1 MFHQVATLLR
11 MAQSQ
16 DVLGVDGSGRK
27 KNHPN
32 IGYSIPLLVM
42 STRFDLFVS
51 LLRRTFGRTT
61 LFRDAFPTRRTS

>member
-1 MFHQVATLLR
+1 
-11 MAQSQ
+11 
-16 DVLGVDGSGRK
+16 
-27 KNHPN
+27 
-32 IGYSIPLLVM
+32 VM

>member
-27 KNHPN
+27 KTTP
-32 IGYSIPLLVM
+32 ILDIQS
-42 STRFDLFVS
+42 LF
-51 LLRRTFGRTT
+51 L
-61 LFRDAFPTRRTS
+61 